1 MSVGLS
7 PKAALVRHA
16 LAAAGLDAQVLELQ
30 ESTRTAQDAA
40 DAIGCR
46 LGQIVKSLLF
56 KTRRTARPV
65 LVLASGSTRVDVKK
79 LRLLVGE
86 KIGKASAEYVRTH
99 TGYAIGGVAPVGHPA
114 PLRTFVDRELLQ
126 YDRVWAAAG
135 TPHAVFSCRPAFL
148 RGLGT
153 VADLRQD
160 SAP

>member
-1 MSVGLS
+1 MS
-7 PKAALVRHA
+7 PKAAFVRKA
-16 LAAAGLDAQVLELQ
+16 LAEAGLDAQVLELKA
-30 ESTRTAQDAA
+30 STRTAQDAA

-79 LRLLVGE
+79 LRRLVGE

-99 TGYAIGGVAPVGHPA
+99 TGYAIGGVAPVGHPV
-114 PLRTFVDRELLQ
+114 PLCTFVDRELLQ

-135 TPHAVFSCRPAFL
+135 TPHAIFSCRPAFL
-148 RGLGT
+148 LGLGKA
-153 VADLRQD
+153 ADLRQG